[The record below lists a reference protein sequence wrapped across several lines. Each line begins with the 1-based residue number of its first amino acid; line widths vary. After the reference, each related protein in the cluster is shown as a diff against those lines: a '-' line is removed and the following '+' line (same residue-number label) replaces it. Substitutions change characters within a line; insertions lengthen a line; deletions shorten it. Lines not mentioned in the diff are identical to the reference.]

1 VQGVIAGGEKAFVR
15 AVEGAE
21 DSCDGGAAAMRERGV
36 GPLDV
41 VMGIAAGGTTPFV
54 HGAIREGRARG
65 AATVFLACVPREQA
79 GDDADVSIRVIT
91 GPEVVAGST
100 RLKAATATKMVLN
113 MISTLAMVRMGKVHG
128 NLMVDVNTRGNAK
141 LRERGIGLVARVAG
155 VERARAEHLL
165 DGADGQVKVAIV
177 MAARNVTRD
186 EAAALLG
193 RNGGVLRRVLER

>member
-1 VQGVIAGGEKAFVR
+1 
-15 AVEGAE
+15 
-21 DSCDGGAAAMRERGV
+21 
-36 GPLDV
+36 
-41 VMGIAAGGTTPFV
+41 
-54 HGAIREGRARG
+54 
-65 AATVFLACVPREQA
+65 VFLACVPREQA
-79 GDDADVSIRVIT
+79 GDDADVSVRVIT

-165 DGADGQVKVAIV
+165 DGAEGQVKVAIV
-177 MAARNVTRD
+177 MAALSVSCD
-186 EAAALLG
+186 EAAALLE
-193 RNGGVLRRVLER
+193 RNGGLLRRVLDR

>member
-1 VQGVIAGGEKAFVR
+1 
-15 AVEGAE
+15 
-21 DSCDGGAAAMRERGV
+21 
-36 GPLDV
+36 
-41 VMGIAAGGTTPFV
+41 
-54 HGAIREGRARG
+54 
-65 AATVFLACVPREQA
+65 
-79 GDDADVSIRVIT
+79 
-91 GPEVVAGST
+91 
-100 RLKAATATKMVLN
+100 